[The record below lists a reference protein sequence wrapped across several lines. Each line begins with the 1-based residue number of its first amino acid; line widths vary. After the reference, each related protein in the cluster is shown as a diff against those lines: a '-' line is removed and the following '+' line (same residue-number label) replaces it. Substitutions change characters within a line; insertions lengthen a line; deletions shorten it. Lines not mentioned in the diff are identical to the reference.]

1 MVHQSNTTKKSPTM
15 LSAEQKRLL
24 SLNDE
29 LDNIS
34 EHMFNKVGSCFNQL
48 QMPITH
54 TKKVLA
60 QTKLKPTTTMSTPSK
75 HVEAI
80 FKIVERLLDNAVLQ
94 HLDKLTL
101 SVFTAGNVSCFP
113 YKSFS
118 ETFNLVL
125 TSLVREL
132 LQSSSGNCQNSSF
145 DFQVMRDFQFSIY
158 F

>member
-1 MVHQSNTTKKSPTM
+1 M